1 MVKRRKARSNFAA
14 DAPERSFF
22 DAQRTEVVNIEV
34 PNEAVAGLSP
44 DPYKVVGV
52 KTSRRLAQRPGS
64 YMVQE
69 YRRSVIKWHAAL
81 PAGRARRSGRQP
93 RGYQLRGRA
102 CGWTSS
108 AGACRCTASTSGCW
122 PPASS

>member
-44 DPYKVVGV
+44 DPYKMVGV
-52 KTSRRLAQRPGS
+52 KTSRRLVQRPGS
-64 YMVQE
+64 YMVLE
-69 YRRSVIKWHAAL
+69 YRRSIQAA
-81 PAGRARRSGRQP
+81 RCTARRPRKACRKAAARTSASWSG
-93 RGYQLRGRA
+93 